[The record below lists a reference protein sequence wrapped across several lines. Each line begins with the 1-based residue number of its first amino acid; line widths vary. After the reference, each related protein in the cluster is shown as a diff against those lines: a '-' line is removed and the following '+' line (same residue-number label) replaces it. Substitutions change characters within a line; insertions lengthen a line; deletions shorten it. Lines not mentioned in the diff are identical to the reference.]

1 MTETDMIR
9 TSEEVTDT
17 SIKAAYREFEAR
29 CDRLRALDKA
39 YRTGQVGEAVEY
51 PVNKCRYISD
61 TKTAYTCAIPPS
73 YDTDEGDANAEA
85 IVELYR
91 DEVKEQTD
99 QAITGLCSRFGRA
112 FELVYLVERDG
123 RLVPDSE
130 AVSPLDAFVAYDGA
144 LKPDSVFGAVHYV
157 RERENGTQ
165 IHFLDVYDR
174 AERTTW
180 AQGESGKGWS
190 KGESVPH
197 GFDRV
202 PLIEYRNNGEA
213 FGDFEAV
220 MPIQAALNHVMS
232 DRVIDKDKFAE
243 AYLVSKGFW
252 FGDTAEE
259 VDESITRLKGQK
271 VIGLPKDADLSF
283 LTKAMDESSVQVLV
297 DDLTSELHTIS
308 QIPDLSD
315 ESFAANASGVA
326 MRYKLLGLSNLCEAF
341 LVQHRKGFV
350 RRCKLFSVALFG
362 RKDAVDVSRM
372 RCVFRFNL
380 PVDEAYEAQ
389 ALQQYMAMGVLSR
402 RTAMQ
407 SCPYV
412 EDVAQEEERIASE
425 REDEDAMMARAGDD
439 LIQARALAELDD
451 GQGPAR
457 RPQGGRAVPGPGQ
470 GPGAEAGEVPD
481 KVH

>member
-9 TSEEVTDT
+9 TSEEVTDV
-17 SIKAAYREFEAR
+17 SIKAAYREFEDR

-39 YRTGQVGEAVEY
+39 YRTGQVGEPVEY

-61 TKTAYTCAIPPS
+61 TKTAYTCAIPPT
-73 YDTDEGDANAEA
+73 YDTDEDDENAER
-85 IVELYR
+85 IVEMFR

-99 QAITGLCSRFGRA
+99 QAITSLCSRFGRA

-123 RLVPDSE
+123 QLVPDSE

-157 RERENGTQ
+157 RERENGTA
-165 IHFLDVYDR
+165 IHYLDVYDR
-174 AERTTW
+174 TERTTW
-180 AQGESGKGWS
+180 TQGESGKGWS

-202 PLIEYRNNGEA
+202 PLIEYRNNSEA
-213 FGDFEAV
+213 FGDFEGV
-220 MPIQAALNHVMS
+220 MPIQEALNHVLT

-259 VDESITRLKGQK
+259 VKESITRLKDQK

-297 DDLTSELHTIS
+297 DDLTAELHTIS

-350 RRCKLFSVALFG
+350 RRCKLYSVALYG

-412 EDVAQEEERIASE
+412 EDVAQEEERIAQE
-425 REDEDAMMARAGDD
+425 AEADDRRLIAAGDD
-439 LIQARALAELDD
+439 LIQREALSMLGDED
-451 GQGPAR
+451 GDESA
-457 RPQGGRAVPGPGQ
+457 
-470 GPGAEAGEVPD
+470 
-481 KVH
+481 

>member
-9 TSEEVTDT
+9 TSETVSDT
-17 SIKAAYREFEAR
+17 SIKAAYAEWTAR
-29 CDRLRALDKA
+29 CARLQVLDRA
-39 YRTGQVGEAVEY
+39 YRTGQVGESTDYAV
-51 PVNKCRYISD
+51 NQCRYISD
-61 TKTAYTCAIPPS
+61 TKTAFTCAIPPS
-73 YDTDEGDANAEA
+73 YDTDEDDANARR
-85 IVELYR
+85 IVEIYR
-91 DEVKEQTD
+91 DEVREQTD
-99 QAITGLCSRFGRA
+99 QTITSYCSRYGRA

-123 RLVPDSE
+123 KLVPDSE

-144 LKPDSVFGAVHYV
+144 LKPDSVFGAVHYT
-157 RERENGTQ
+157 REKENGTKL
-165 IHFLDVYDR
+165 HYLNVYDR
-174 AERTTW
+174 TTVTVW
-180 AQGESGKGWS
+180 GQSESGSAWNRGESR
-190 KGESVPH
+190 PH

-202 PLIEYRNNGEA
+202 PLIEYRNNAEA
-213 FGDFEAV
+213 FGDFEPV
-220 MPIQAALNHVMS
+220 LSIQEALNHIVS
-232 DRVIDKDKFAE
+232 DRVTDKDKFAE
-243 AYLVSKGFW
+243 AYLVSKGFY
-252 FGDTAEE
+252 FGDDADEVEE
-259 VDESITRLKGQK
+259 NISTLKSQK

-283 LTKAMDESSVQVLV
+283 LTKAMDETSVQVLV

-350 RRCKLFSVALFG
+350 RRCKLYSVALFG

-372 RCVFRFNL
+372 RAVFRFNL

-412 EDVAQEEERIASE
+412 EDVAQEEERLDEEARADAE
-425 REDEDAMMARAGDD
+425 RTMRAGDD
-439 LIQARALAELDD
+439 LIQRDALAMLGEEIEDD
-451 GQGPAR
+451 AP
-457 RPQGGRAVPGPGQ
+457 
-470 GPGAEAGEVPD
+470 EALED
-481 KVH
+481 

>member
-9 TSEEVTDT
+9 TSEEVTDI
-17 SIKAAYREFEAR
+17 SIKAAYKEFEAR
-29 CDRLRALDKA
+29 CDRLRALDRA

-61 TKTAYTCAIPPS
+61 TKTAYTCAIPPT
-73 YDTDEGDANAEA
+73 YDTDEDDENAER
-85 IVELYR
+85 IVEMFR

-112 FELVYLVERDG
+112 FELVYLVDRDG
-123 RLVPDSE
+123 QLVPDSE

-157 RERENGTQ
+157 RERENGTA
-165 IHFLDVYDR
+165 IHYLDVYDR

-180 AQGESGKGWS
+180 TQGESGKGWA
-190 KGESVPH
+190 KGESIPH

-202 PLIEYRNNGEA
+202 PLIEYRNNSEA
-213 FGDFEAV
+213 FGDFEGV
-220 MPIQAALNHVMS
+220 MPIQEALNHVLT

-259 VDESITRLKGQK
+259 VKESITRLKDQK

-297 DDLTSELHTIS
+297 DDLTAELHTIS

-350 RRCKLFSVALFG
+350 RRCKLYSVALYG

-425 REDEDAMMARAGDD
+425 QSEYDRRMVQAGDD
-439 LIQARALAELDD
+439 LIQREAVAMLGDED
-451 GQGPAR
+451 GDESA
-457 RPQGGRAVPGPGQ
+457 
-470 GPGAEAGEVPD
+470 
-481 KVH
+481 